1 MMVTANGKSRA
12 VDEGETIARL
22 LERLGLPADRVVIE
36 HNGEP
41 LERGSFSLT
50 RLQAGDRIE
59 IAQMVG
65 GG

>member
-1 MMVTANGKSRA
+1 MMVTANGKPRA
-12 VDEGETIARL
+12 IEEGETIARL
-22 LERLGLPADRVVIE
+22 LERLGLPADRVIIE

-41 LERGSFSLT
+41 LERGSFSQT
-50 RLQAGDRIE
+50 RLQSGDRIE

>member
-1 MMVTANGKSRA
+1 MIVTANGKQRA
-12 VDEGETIARL
+12 VEDGETVSRL
-22 LERLGLPADRVVIE
+22 LERFGLPADRVIIE

-41 LERGSFSLT
+41 LERQHFSRT
-50 RLQAGDRIE
+50 RLAPGDRIE